1 MVEGVWNHLKRGVL
15 ANRGDDTVEALS
27 DSPADASANPKRPAV
42 ALPRPGSDRAGAMTE
57 PVNPGL
63 TKVLKSQGLASSIL
77 PCRPSGDRAHPRRL
91 GEENARCVEW
101 QQSWP
106 RCSRRG

>member
-1 MVEGVWNHLKRGVL
+1 MKGSQSLMVEGVWNHLKRGVL

-63 TKVLKSQGLASSIL
+63 TKVLKSHGL
-77 PCRPSGDRAHPRRL
+77 
-91 GEENARCVEW
+91 EK
-101 QQSWP
+101 
-106 RCSRRG
+106 